1 MLHLVSIFILAS
13 LVVLPVSAG
22 YAADPVPPPPIEAL
36 KKEGAVLTYLGRDLG
51 YDAWRATKDGQE
63 QFFYVTPDG
72 SAFFLGL
79 LFNKN
84 GRAVTFDQLKRL
96 QGTPDPALTDLSNAP
111 SQKSETMS
119 MPKVQGQVSNLPKSE
134 LFFADVMRTSYFR
147 MGKTGAKTIYTFIDP
162 RCPHCKNFIGALL
175 PELDKGT
182 LAIEII
188 PVGALTPE
196 SPAMGAYLLNAPD
209 APGRMRRLMSGD
221 DQAVPTDKGYD
232 TSKVQAN
239 LDVMLKWQFDGTP
252 VTTYRA
258 KDGKIKILKG
268 GNVDVKSILNDL

>member
-1 MLHLVSIFILAS
+1 MFRLITLSVLASIFILPLS
-13 LVVLPVSAG
+13 SAF
-22 YAADPVPPPPIEAL
+22 AAEPMLPPPIEAL

-63 QFFYVTPDG
+63 QFFYVSPDG

-96 QGTPDPALTDLSNAP
+96 QGTPDPALIDLSNAP
-111 SQKSETMS
+111 SQKSEVMGIS
-119 MPKVQGQVSNLPKSE
+119 PVQGQVSNLPKSE
-134 LFFADVMRTSYFR
+134 LFFTDVMRTSYFR
-147 MGKTGAKTIYTFIDP
+147 MGKTDAKTIYTFIDP

-196 SPAMGAYLLNAPD
+196 SPAMAAYLLNAPD
-209 APGRMRRLMSGD
+209 APGRLRRLMSGD
-221 DQAVPTDKGYD
+221 DQAVPSDKGYD